1 MSETSNADARAQA
14 QHVVVV
20 PNSINM
26 VSLLGPG
33 DEHLNTMEKAFAADL
48 HVRGNQITLRGE
60 PAEIALAERMLD
72 ELVTIIRT
80 GQGVTSETVERV
92 ITMLRAE
99 TVERPADVLSLNILS
114 NRGRTIRPKTLN
126 QKRYVD
132 AIDKH
137 TIVFGI
143 GPAGTGKTYLAMA
156 KAVQAL
162 QAKKVNRIILTRP
175 AVEAGERLGFLPGTL
190 SEKID
195 PYLRPLYDALHD
207 MLDPETVPKLLASGT
222 IEVAPLAYMRGRSLN
237 DAFIILDEAQNTS
250 PEQMKMFLT
259 RLGFGSKIVVTGDVT
274 QVDLPSGVHSG
285 LRVVEE
291 ILDGLEDLSFNRL
304 TAHDVVRHRL
314 VGKIV
319 EAYDAHDARRGSM
332 HDRERR

>member
-1 MSETSNADARAQA
+1 MKDPRPPR
-14 QHVVVV
+14 HVIVIPSSVPVVAV
-20 PNSINM
+20 
-26 VSLLGPG
+26 LGPG
-33 DEHLNTMEKAFAADL
+33 DEFLRIIESEFDADI
-48 HVRGNQITLRGE
+48 HVRGNEVSLGGDRGE
-60 PAEIALAERMLD
+60 VALIERMLD
-72 ELVTIIRT
+72 ELVTMVRT
-80 GQGVTSETVERV
+80 GQGLTSETVERV
-92 ITMLRAE
+92 IAMLRAE
-99 TVERPADVLSLNILS
+99 TKERPADVLTLNILS
-114 NRGRTIRPKTLN
+114 NRGRTIRPKSIN

-137 TIVFGI
+137 TVVFGI

-162 QAKKVNRIILTRP
+162 QGKQVNRIILTRP
-175 AVEAGERLGFLPGTL
+175 AVEAGERLGYLPGTL

-207 MLDPETVPKLLASGT
+207 MLDPDTIPKLLTAGT

-259 RLGFGSKIVVTGDVT
+259 RLGFGSKMVVTGDVT
-274 QVDLPSGVHSG
+274 QVDLPSGTHSG
-285 LRVVEE
+285 LRVVQD
-291 ILDGLEDLSFNRL
+291 ILDGMADVSFCWLN
-304 TAHDVVRHRL
+304 ASDVVRHKL

-319 EAYDAHDARRGSM
+319 AAYDTHEAKRGGSTASVA
-332 HDRERR
+332 DTR